1 MEIQLRSCVHSEI
14 TVLLLICGEPL
25 NPQALFSCAGTQ
37 VHFWMMSIDTFISSK
52 QDKDEKVNA
61 EISDFPHKF
70 PILWDFLAEMDRMK
84 EFYQNLALTCYAVHS
99 VTGTHMTPFCLI
111 CIVKILC
118 IMIWSLGQGM
128 ANCGQQAGSHFGTA
142 CSLRMFVK
150 FSVSFKKKQ
159 KESNILWH
167 MKNIWNSQLSVYKG
181 NFMGTQVV
189 YFHRVLM
196 LGS

>member
-1 MEIQLRSCVHSEI
+1 MEIQLGSCVHREI

-25 NPQALFSCAGTQ
+25 NPQAFCGCAGRQ
-37 VHFWMMSIDTFISSK
+37 VHFTMMSIDTLISNK

-61 EISDFPHKF
+61 EISVSSQISNSVRLPCWNG
-70 PILWDFLAEMDRMK
+70 LNERCC
-84 EFYQNLALTCYAVHS
+84 QNLSLTCYAVHS

-181 NFMGTQVV
+181 NFMGTQVI

-196 LGS
+196 LWC

>member
-1 MEIQLRSCVHSEI
+1 
-14 TVLLLICGEPL
+14 
-25 NPQALFSCAGTQ
+25 
-37 VHFWMMSIDTFISSK
+37 MSIDTLISNK

-61 EISDFPHKF
+61 EISVSSQISNSVRLPCWNG
-70 PILWDFLAEMDRMK
+70 LNERCC
-84 EFYQNLALTCYAVHS
+84 QNLSLTCYAVHS

-181 NFMGTQVV
+181 NFMGTQVI

-196 LGS
+196 LWC